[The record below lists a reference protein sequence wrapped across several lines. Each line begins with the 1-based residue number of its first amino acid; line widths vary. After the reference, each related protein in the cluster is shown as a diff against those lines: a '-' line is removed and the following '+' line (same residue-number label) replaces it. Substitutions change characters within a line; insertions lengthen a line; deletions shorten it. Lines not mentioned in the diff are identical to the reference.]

1 MAATAPK
8 PEGFSLPPKLLAEA
22 RRLNVGIAGRSL
34 AEVETAVREAW
45 QEENREA
52 IEGINAW
59 VDKNG
64 LPLDRYRAF

>member
-8 PEGFSLPPKLLAEA
+8 PEGSELPPKLLAEA
-22 RRLNVGIAGRSL
+22 RRLHVDISGRTL
-34 AEVETAVREAW
+34 EEVRTAVREAW

-59 VDKNG
+59 VERNG
-64 LPLDRYRAF
+64 LPLARYRQF